1 MTEVKNH
8 NMIATTISESPA
20 VKAST
25 VTLNSVASRESSRR
39 TLLIVDDEDGP
50 RQSLR
55 VVFKNDY
62 ELLLA
67 DSGAAAIEM
76 ARKHNIDAAVL
87 DIRMAGMSGI
97 EVLQGLKTVDPHI
110 EVIMLT
116 AYETIDSVR
125 QALRLGACDY
135 LNKPFDIPA
144 IRTAVGNAMERRSL
158 SFEVK
163 ANSEKLRDL
172 QDELQNQRLEE
183 ALIRSRGEIYASIIH
198 DINGPLTIISGF
210 LQLINQRMGDGTKIE
225 GEELD
230 NVKDRLR
237 RITKQVT
244 NCIEISRRYLSFLR
258 QKPDETVRVSVNQSL
273 ADLGELMRVHPD
285 ARTNE
290 LILEPLVGD
299 VHVQVNGTDLIQILR
314 NLLVNA
320 LQCTGEKHRVSVR
333 GALVKE
339 PVHASALADGPEGRF
354 VCAEGF
360 QFAPPLLALTV
371 EDTGPGIS
379 PENMKKIFVES
390 FTMKETGKGTGLGLS
405 IVHRLVCRAK
415 GAIHAR
421 TKVGAGT
428 QFTVYL
434 PVL

>member
-1 MTEVKNH
+1 MLAAL
-8 NMIATTISESPA
+8 MSEAP
-20 VKAST
+20 VIT
-25 VTLNSVASRESSRR
+25 VTTGTPVSLPPRVSRRR

-67 DSGAAAIEM
+67 DSGTVAIEM
-76 ARKHNIDAAVL
+76 ARKHKIDAAIL
-87 DIRMAGMSGI
+87 DFRMVGMSGI

-144 IRTAVGNAMERRSL
+144 IRTAVANAMERRSL

-172 QDELQNQRLEE
+172 QDEIQNQRLEE
-183 ALIRSRGEIYASIIH
+183 AMVRSRGEIYASIIH

-210 LQLINQRMGDGTKIE
+210 LQLINQRMGDETKIE
-225 GEELD
+225 GEDLE

-258 QKPDETVRVSVNQSL
+258 QNPGETMRVSVNQSL
-273 ADLGELMRVHPD
+273 ADLGELMRVHPAVRSND
-285 ARTNE
+285 
-290 LILEPLVGD
+290 LVVVPLVED
-299 VHVQVNGTDLIQILR
+299 VMVQINGTDLIQILR
-314 NLLVNA
+314 NLMVNA
-320 LQCTGEKHRVSVR
+320 LQCTNEKHRVEVR
-333 GALVKE
+333 GTLINE
-339 PVHASALADGPEGRF
+339 PVPVDQMVDGPEERF
-354 VCAEGF
+354 IRMEDFKNSA
-360 QFAPPLLALTV
+360 PLLALIV
-371 EDTGPGIS
+371 EDTGPGIP
-379 PENMKKIFVES
+379 PEHMRKIFSQS
-390 FTMKETGKGTGLGLS
+390 FTTQETGKGTGLGLS
-405 IVHRLVCRAK
+405 IVHRLASRAK
-415 GAIHAR
+415 GAIHVR
-421 TKVGAGT
+421 TKVGQGSR
-428 QFTVYL
+428 FTVFV
-434 PVL
+434 PVW